1 MTVRLTSQF
10 EIMEHPG
17 SATKRTRVRYG
28 MLTLVFINVAINYL
42 DRTNLSVA
50 ATSLGKELMLSSVQ
64 LGLIFSAFGWTYAAL
79 QIPGGLVADR
89 IGPRMLYGL
98 CLVTWSLS
106 TVAQGMVKGFASLF
120 AFRLATGA
128 FEAPSYPINNR
139 IVTSWF
145 PDHERASA
153 TAMYVSGQFIGLAF
167 LTPALVA
174 LQVYTGWRGLFI
186 VTGLIGLVWGLIW
199 YLLYRD
205 PLEHPRVNEA
215 ELEYI
220 EKGGG
225 VLRRKSATDV
235 KRSAWKREDW
245 KQVFSNRTLWGIYIG
260 QFCVNA
266 TLWFFLTWFPTYLV
280 QYRGLSF
287 IKTGFLASIP
297 FLSACAGLLLS
308 GFLSDYLVTKGRSI
322 SMARKTPII
331 VGLLLSGCI
340 VGANYTNDTALVIF
354 FMSLAFFGAGMALI
368 SWVFVSILSPKHLIG
383 LTGGVFNFMGNL
395 ASIVVPIVIGYLVS
409 GGNFEPALVF
419 IGALGLAGACS
430 YIFIVGKIERVGL
443 GEVL

>member
-1 MTVRLTSQF
+1 MELTS
-10 EIMEHPG
+10 
-17 SATKRTRVRYG
+17 TNKRTRVRYG
-28 MLTLVFINVAINYL
+28 MLALVFMNVVINYL

-50 ATSLGKELMLSSVQ
+50 ATGLSAELKLSSVQ
-64 LGLIFSAFGWTYAAL
+64 LGLLFSAFGWTYAAL
-79 QIPGGLVADR
+79 QIPGGLIADR
-89 IGPRMLYGL
+89 IAPRILYAL
-98 CLVTWSLS
+98 CLVTWSLA
-106 TVAQGMVKGFASLF
+106 TMAQGLVKGFAGLF

-145 PDHERASA
+145 PGHERASA

-167 LTPALVA
+167 LTPALTA
-174 LQVYTGWRGLFI
+174 LQYYTGWRGLFF
-186 VTGLIGLVWGLIW
+186 VTGLLGIAWGVIW
-199 YLLYRD
+199 YLFYRD
-205 PLEHPRVNEA
+205 PLEHPHVNNA

-225 VLRRKSATDV
+225 VLRRKEQNAG
-235 KRSAWKREDW
+235 KKPAWRAEDW
-245 KQVFSNRTLWGIYIG
+245 KQVFGNRTLWGIYIA

-266 TLWFFLTWFPTYLV
+266 IMWFFLTWFLPYLV

-308 GFLSDYLVTKGRSI
+308 GFLSDYLITKGRSI

-331 VGLLLSGCI
+331 FGLLLSSCI
-340 VGANYTNDTALVIF
+340 VGANYTDNTTLVIF

-395 ASIVVPIVIGYLVS
+395 ASIIVPIVIGYLAS
-409 GGNFEPALVF
+409 GGNFKPALVF
-419 IGALGLAGACS
+419 IGTLGLVGACS
-430 YIFIVGKIERVGL
+430 YIFIVGKIEQSAVR
-443 GEVL
+443 